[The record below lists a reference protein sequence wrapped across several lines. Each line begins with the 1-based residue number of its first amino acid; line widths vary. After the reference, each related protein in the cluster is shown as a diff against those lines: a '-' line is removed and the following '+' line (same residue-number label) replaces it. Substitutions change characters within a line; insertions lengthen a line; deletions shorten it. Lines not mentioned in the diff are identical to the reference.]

1 VEVSPLIDDLIFV
14 AFLTDKAFDSN
25 IIIAELGER
34 GAIIGIFQHLR
45 YSTLLPLDREMYK

>member
-1 VEVSPLIDDLIFV
+1 MEVSPLIDDLIFV